1 MHNVAA
7 YVCVCVRTRVRDYT
21 RAFGCVPAR
30 YIDERSIRMAGRAD
44 KLLDR
49 TLHTLAPVILNPTHY
64 TLRTTATY
72 HPSGHYSDLNCLSCD
87 FTGLPRNLPNPFL
100 VGEVSQ
106 PQVIISGSPTSSCR
120 GVVRDNVRGMEV
132 HAHVCTVSTYIHER
146 DINGRKKRYVTETLA
161 REQPT

>member
-1 MHNVAA
+1 MQQHV
-7 YVCVCVRTRVRDYT
+7 RVRVCARA
-21 RAFGCVPAR
+21 RAFDCVIAR

-49 TLHTLAPVILNPTHY
+49 TLHTLALVILNPTHY

-106 PQVIISGSPTSSCR
+106 PQVIISGSPVSSCC
-120 GVVRDNVRGMEV
+120 GVQDNVRGVEALVSVCAAARVMLNREKKC
-132 HAHVCTVSTYIHER
+132 HVAGIRCVS
-146 DINGRKKRYVTETLA
+146 N
-161 REQPT
+161 